1 MLRRDLA
8 FHLIQTY
15 IPSVLIVVLSWVSFW
30 LSYDAVPAR
39 ISLGVLT
46 VLTMTTMASGMAPH
60 LPRVSYVKAMDV
72 WLSTCQFFVFAAL
85 IEFAFVNW
93 LTRKETKRLCRSYV
107 TRDRDVTTPAAATQ
121 DEGQKER
128 LVSPPQVSSV
138 GVANNRLIAFCCW
151 TKHADSVTHFRGA
164 IFELHPP

>member
-8 FHLIQTY
+8 FHMIQTY

-93 LTRKETKRLCRSYV
+93 LTRKETKRLCRNYV
-107 TRDRDVTTPAAATQ
+107 THEKEFGGATAQ
-121 DEGQKER
+121 EEEGQKER
-128 LVSPPQVSSV
+128 LVTHPRQVSATCTV
-138 GVANNRLIAFCCW
+138 
-151 TKHADSVTHFRGA
+151 DFRT
-164 IFELHPP
+164 E

>member
-8 FHLIQTY
+8 FHMIQTY

-85 IEFAFVNW
+85 IEFALVNV
-93 LTRKETKRLCRSYV
+93 LARSQRQNEDAARRKKEEVDDYREKQLEERGFGKIGEALLV
-107 TRDRDVTTPAAATQ
+107 T
-121 DEGQKER
+121 
-128 LVSPPQVSSV
+128 S
-138 GVANNRLIAFCCW
+138 
-151 TKHADSVTHFRGA
+151 
-164 IFELHPP
+164 